1 MHVNSRENQ
10 STCFQ
15 RTISW
20 KEFINFQETEEPPS
34 NSERRCSFNFQ
45 SQEGIGPRGII
56 ENKSGSYNESD
67 HGLQGAAVTKI
78 NSESQKY
85 VEPQFELWQASK
97 ALPKIA
103 DKEKVQAK
111 VSDE

>member
-1 MHVNSRENQ
+1 MQVNSRENQ

-20 KEFINFQETEEPPS
+20 KEFINFQETEQPPS
-34 NSERRCSFNFQ
+34 NSGRRCSFNFQ
-45 SQEGIGPRGII
+45 SQEGSGPRGII

-85 VEPQFELWQASK
+85 VEPQFATVASIESTSK
-97 ALPKIA
+97 N
-103 DKEKVQAK
+103 
-111 VSDE
+111 SR